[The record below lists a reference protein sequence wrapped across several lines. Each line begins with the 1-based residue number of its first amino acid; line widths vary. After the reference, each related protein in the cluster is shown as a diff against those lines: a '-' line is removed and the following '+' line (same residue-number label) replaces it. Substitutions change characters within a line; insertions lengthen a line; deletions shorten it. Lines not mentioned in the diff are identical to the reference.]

1 MANVRLIFFGDNEE
15 QLECFLNTKDE
26 ITLLIGYDEDHL
38 AEKRSISLDKP
49 TAVRLVKTLKTI
61 ISQMEG

>member
-1 MANVRLIFFGDNEE
+1 MANVRLVFFGEHE
-15 QLECFLNTKDE
+15 QELECFLNTHDE
-26 ITLLIGYDEDHL
+26 ITILVGFKDDHDI
-38 AEKRSISLDKP
+38 EKRSISLDKP

>member
-1 MANVRLIFFGDNEE
+1 MANVRLIFFGDNDE
-15 QLECFLNTKDE
+15 QLECYLNLKDE
-26 ITLLIGYDEDHL
+26 ITIEIGEKDDHEL
-38 AEKRSISLDKP
+38 EKRLISLDKP